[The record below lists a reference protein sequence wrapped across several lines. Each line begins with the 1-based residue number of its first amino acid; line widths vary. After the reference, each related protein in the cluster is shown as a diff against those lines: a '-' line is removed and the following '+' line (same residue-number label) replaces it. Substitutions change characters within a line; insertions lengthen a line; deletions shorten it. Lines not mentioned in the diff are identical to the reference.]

1 MLLQKLKIDDPVD
14 ASPVHGFCGIWGVLA
29 AGLFD
34 WGKGFDHFHG
44 WSGWGCMTDD
54 SGACQTGINGSALG
68 AQVILILMVIAWAGT
83 ISALTFALLK
93 WWGALRISE
102 DTEDMGLDAKAHS
115 PPKAY
120 AFSA

>member
-44 WSGWGCMTDD
+44 WSGWGCMSDSNGCKTD
-54 SGACQTGINGSALG
+54 INGTALG
-68 AQVILILMVIAWAGT
+68 AQFLLILMVIAWAGT

-102 DTEDMGLDAKAHS
+102 DTEDVGLDAKAHS